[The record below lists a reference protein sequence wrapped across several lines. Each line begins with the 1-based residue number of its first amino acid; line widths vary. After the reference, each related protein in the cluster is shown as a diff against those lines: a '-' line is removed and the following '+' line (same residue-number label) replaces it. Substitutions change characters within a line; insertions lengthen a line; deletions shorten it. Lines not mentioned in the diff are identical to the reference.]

1 MPHLTVPY
9 AVCTSVLKAR
19 QGAVISLCTRSAMA
33 SFGLC
38 GILAAALALC
48 CACATA
54 PTAASRRPQVILH
67 ILADD
72 LGWAELGYHNE
83 EARIAGDVV
92 TPNIDRLA
100 SEGLELDR
108 FYTEK
113 ICSPSRSSL
122 LSGRHGIHVNQQ
134 NVYPEVHNPEDPY
147 GGYQGIPLNMTTF
160 AQGLQEAGYKTSLV
174 GKWDVGMA
182 TDRHSPSAR
191 GFDTWL
197 GYWHHSNDYWTMN
210 QEQCNKHDVKDLWQI
225 NVATGDNGPATN
237 KINYIQCVYEESIF
251 VEEVKAILRNHATSI
266 EEETP
271 LFLFYSMHLVHMP
284 LEPLDAARK
293 KFAHIH
299 DSARRDMHAMVH
311 TMDTYLGEIEQTL
324 RETNLWNDTLLVF
337 HSDNGGE
344 IMTDQFEGGIR
355 SNAFVTGGFL
365 PQNMRGKKTGA
376 LMSVADWYSTYLHAA
391 GVSDADVV
399 DTVAEEAGLPA
410 LDSANCWPVIL
421 GEQESCRDEIAIG
434 DTTLLKGTF
443 KILLGPENKEY
454 HVGQDVLTGPFFP
467 NRTEVLIPELHPR
480 VCGRTPG
487 TGCLF
492 DIFAD
497 PSESVNLAESHSE
510 LFMQM
515 LERVDAIQ
523 STVYSP
529 HRGHRV
535 AAACDKA
542 EENGWF
548 WGPFL

>member
-1 MPHLTVPY
+1 
-9 AVCTSVLKAR
+9 
-19 QGAVISLCTRSAMA
+19 
-33 SFGLC
+33 
-38 GILAAALALC
+38 
-48 CACATA
+48 
-54 PTAASRRPQVILH
+54 
-67 ILADD
+67 
-72 LGWAELGYHNE
+72 
-83 EARIAGDVV
+83 
-92 TPNIDRLA
+92 
-100 SEGLELDR
+100 
-108 FYTEK
+108 
-113 ICSPSRSSL
+113 
-122 LSGRHGIHVNQQ
+122 
-134 NVYPEVHNPEDPY
+134 
-147 GGYQGIPLNMTTF
+147 MTTF

-182 TDRHSPSAR
+182 TEGHSPSAR

-237 KINYIQCVYEESIF
+237 KINYSGCEADNQAGTDSNGQPVQCVYEESIL

-344 IMTDQFEGGIR
+344 IMTEFCGGNNYPLRGGKFSQFEGGIR

-365 PQNMRGKKTGA
+365 PQNMRGKKTEA

-434 DTTLLKGTF
+434 DTSALAFNQDGDALVGALLKGTF

-497 PSESVNLAESHSE
+497 PSESVNLAESQSE